1 MFVTVSYLEV
11 LELVY
16 DLDHVIIFPLI
27 ITFCSVTED
36 SLLGV
41 SYFYCFRRTV
51 FKVVFKVDC
60 QIKNFMIICVQAIR
74 VVRLNMSYESSPF
87 N

>member
-1 MFVTVSYLEV
+1 MFVTVSQLEV
-11 LELVY
+11 LELLY
-16 DLDHVIIFPLI
+16 NLDYVIMPPLI
-27 ITFCSVTED
+27 NTFCSVTED

-51 FKVVFKVDC
+51 FKVVLKVDC

-74 VVRLNMSYESSPF
+74 VVRLNMRYKRSPF

>member
-1 MFVTVSYLEV
+1 MLVTVSQLEV
-11 LELVY
+11 LEFVN
-16 DLDHVIIFPLI
+16 DLDHVIISPLI
-27 ITFCSVTED
+27 NTFCSVTED

-51 FKVVFKVDC
+51 FKVVLKVDC
-60 QIKNFMIICVQAIR
+60 QIKNLMIICVQAIR
-74 VVRLNMSYESSPF
+74 VVRLNVSYESSPF

>member
-1 MFVTVSYLEV
+1 MLVTVSHLDV
-11 LELVY
+11 LELVS
-16 DLDHVIIFPLI
+16 DLDHVNISSLI
-27 ITFCSVTED
+27 NTFCSVTED

-41 SYFYCFRRTV
+41 SYFYCFRRMV
-51 FKVVFKVDC
+51 FKVVLKVDC

-74 VVRLNMSYESSPF
+74 VVRLNMRYKRSPS

>member
-1 MFVTVSYLEV
+1 MFVTVSHLEV
-11 LELVY
+11 LGLVY
-16 DLDHVIIFPLI
+16 DLDHVIISPLI
-27 ITFCSVTED
+27 NTFRSVTDD
-36 SLLGV
+36 SGV

>member
-1 MFVTVSYLEV
+1 MFVTVSHLEV

-16 DLDHVIIFPLI
+16 DLDHVIISPLI
-27 ITFCSVTED
+27 NTFCSVTDD

-41 SYFYCFRRTV
+41 SYFYCFRSTV
-51 FKVVFKVDC
+51 FKVVLKVDC
-60 QIKNFMIICVQAIR
+60 QIKNFMIICLQAIR
-74 VVRLNMSYESSPF
+74 VVRLNMRYKRSPF